1 MTALLPIGEF
11 SRLTFLSVKALR
23 HYHEV
28 GVLVPAHVDRS
39 TGYRSYRTDQVGTA
53 QLIRRLR
60 ALDMPLDDV
69 RRVVV
74 ADEPAQRDRAIAQ
87 HLDALEE
94 QLART
99 KQSVD
104 ALRSLLLRSSSG
116 LPQYRHEPARLVLA
130 RHGAATLGDSEQW
143 VRDAVVE
150 LRRAMRRAGVPE
162 DGPPGALIPAGLFED
177 GHAAL
182 TAFVPYPEHASDAVL
197 GAGTLEKLPAA
208 NVAVLVHV
216 GPYVEVCHTY
226 GVLGSCVNE
235 RGEGAPGPTRE
246 HFVHTHGD
254 TDDPSTFRTEICWP
268 VHAGVAAVGV
278 R

>member
-28 GVLVPAHVDRS
+28 GVLVPTHVDAS
-39 TGYRSYRTDQVGTA
+39 TGYRSYGTDQVGVA

-60 ALDMPLDDV
+60 ALDMPLDEV
-69 RRVVV
+69 RRVV
-74 ADEPAQRDRAIAQ
+74 ATDEPVQRDRAIAQ

-104 ALRSLLLRSSSG
+104 ALRSLLLRSSSA
-116 LPQYRHEPARLVLA
+116 LPTYRHEPVRLVLA
-130 RHGAATLGDSEQW
+130 RHGSASLGESEEW
-143 VRDAVVE
+143 VRDSVVE
-150 LRRAMRRAGVPE
+150 IRRAMRRAGVPE

-177 GHAAL
+177 GHGAL
-182 TAFVPYPEHASDAVL
+182 TAFVPYPEHAIASVPSV
-197 GAGTLEKLPAA
+197 GELEQLPAA
-208 NVAVLVHV
+208 NVAVLVHI
-216 GPYVEVCHTY
+216 GPYAEVCHTY
-226 GVLGSCVNE
+226 GVLGSCINE

-254 TDDPSTFRTEICWP
+254 TDDPSAFRTEICWP
-268 VHAGVAAVGV
+268 VHARMVAVGA